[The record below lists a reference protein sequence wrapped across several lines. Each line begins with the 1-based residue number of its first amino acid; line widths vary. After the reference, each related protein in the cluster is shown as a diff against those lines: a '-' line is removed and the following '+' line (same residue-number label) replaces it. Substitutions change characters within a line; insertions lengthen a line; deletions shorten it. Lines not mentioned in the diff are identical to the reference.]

1 MSGRASQICKRL
13 GELRAERAKYEA
25 HWTECYKYGAPER
38 QQCFSGSSGTEGTR
52 EKQRADLLD
61 STAAESILIFVS
73 NLIAGTTPANAIW
86 FKAVPDGMD
95 DQAELTPGE
104 HWLEQ
109 VAQFLFRNIHGANFD
124 SEIYDMIIDFAVAG
138 WGVVYQDIDR
148 EKGGGFTYQCWPIGE
163 CFIASTRP
171 DGQVDT
177 IYREYT
183 KTAAQLVSEFG
194 EHKVSDAVRN
204 TYLTRPDD
212 RFKIVHV
219 IEPRKVKASMTNRV
233 LLPKNMPFASYHV
246 EVDGKNILKESGY
259 NEFPCAVPRF
269 RKISGSVYGIGI
281 MSTALPEAKSANA
294 LMRDTLRSA
303 EIDVL
308 GFWIAEDD
316 GILNPRTVR
325 IGGGKIVTAGKVD
338 SMKRLDSGKG
348 FQVADPLLD
357 RIQSSIRR
365 KLMADS
371 LQQHYNTPPTAAEIY
386 ARVDMIRQQLGPL
399 YGRAQA
405 ELLVPILDRAFGL
418 AYRAEALGEA
428 PEDLQ
433 GRNLSFKFISPLAR
447 AQKLEEVASIERL
460 MASLGSIIEV
470 APDALDNINLDAVP
484 QVLAAGLGAPT
495 SIMRTT
501 DELQAYREQK
511 AQAQQQ
517 AAAQE
522 QEAAMA
528 QQMTGAIT
536 QGMGKGLEAQMVS
549 EVMQ

>member
-1 MSGRASQICKRL
+1 MSDRASQICKRL
-13 GELRAERAKYEA
+13 GELRAERSKYEA
-25 HWTECYKYGAPER
+25 HWAECYKYGAPER
-38 QQCFSGSSGTEGTR
+38 QQCFSGGSGSEGTR

-109 VAQFLFRNIHGANFD
+109 VAQFLF
-124 SEIYDMIIDFAVAG
+124 
-138 WGVVYQDIDR
+138 YQDIDR

-183 KTAAQLVSEFG
+183 KTAAQLVTEFG
-194 EHKVSDAVRN
+194 ENKVSDAVRN
-204 TYLTRPDD
+204 AYQSRPDD

-269 RKISGSVYGIGI
+269 RKIPGSVYGIGV
-281 MSTALPEAKSANA
+281 MSTALPDAKSANA

-325 IGGGKIVTAGKVD
+325 IGGGKIVPAGNVD
-338 SMKRLDSGKG
+338 SMKRLDSGRG

-357 RIQSSIRR
+357 RLQSSIRR
-365 KLMADS
+365 KLMADGMA
-371 LQQHYNTPPTAAEIY
+371 QHYNTPPTAAEIY
-386 ARVDMIRQQLGPL
+386 AR
-399 YGRAQA
+399 
-405 ELLVPILDRAFGL
+405 PILDRAFGL

-528 QQMTGAIT
+528 QQMTGAVA